1 MIKMYKK
8 PLGLC
13 MLIIAGLALLFSPMS
28 LYAWEPKKPVEFVI
42 MAGKGG
48 GADKMARLMQTVI
61 EKKDGPPCLSHRSI
75 SLAVQ
80 EQKHWCI

>member
-1 MIKMYKK
+1 MLKK

-13 MLIIAGLALLFSPMS
+13 MLIIAGLTLLCSPMS

-61 EKKDGPPCLSHRSI
+61 EKKGCPPCLSHRSI

-80 EQKHWCI
+80 EQRHWCI